1 MVWSNLNEI
10 PIWLLLSSISILL
23 VLSAFFSSAETGM
36 MALNKYRL
44 KHLIKQN
51 NRSAKRAEKL
61 LQRPDRLLGVILIG
75 NNFVNILAAA
85 LTTILC
91 LELFGNSGVFIGSV
105 VLTIIIL
112 IFAEVTPKT
121 FAAKNAENIALPA
134 SGILKILQKILYPLI
149 WIVNFFSNNLLNL
162 LNVKEKDSNEDIT
175 TEELKSVLENSGD
188 LIPKRYQDMLVSILD
203 LDEILIDE
211 IMTPRNEIVG
221 IDLDDSFEKLMQ
233 TVSENSEEI
242 VLVYE
247 QNLDNLKG
255 VISFN
260 GIKGFLLKQGNSFDD
275 FMEFVNDVY
284 VALENTSLSNQL
296 FNFQKDNKTS
306 AVVVDEYGNVKGI
319 VSINDILEEIVGEL
333 SSNQTREKIDFQ
345 KQKDGSFLIDGSVS
359 IREINKKLSWD
370 LPLEGPVTLNGLILE
385 KIETIPESNISI
397 NLNNYI
403 IETVLIKDNMIK
415 FAKVSKISI
424 GENEG

>member
-1 MVWSNLNEI
+1 
-10 PIWLLLSSISILL
+10 
-23 VLSAFFSSAETGM
+23 M

-242 VLVYE
+242 VPVYE

-260 GIKGFLLKQGNSFDD
+260 GIKSFLFKQGNSFDD

-306 AVVVDEYGNVKGI
+306 AVVVDEYGNVKGL

-403 IETVLIKDNMIK
+403 IETVLIKENMIK

-424 GENEG
+424 GENEE

>member
-1 MVWSNLNEI
+1 
-10 PIWLLLSSISILL
+10 
-23 VLSAFFSSAETGM
+23 M

-121 FAAKNAENIALPA
+121 FAAKNAENIALHA

-242 VLVYE
+242 VPVYE

-345 KQKDGSFLIDGSVS
+345 EQKDGSFLIDGSVS

-403 IETVLIKDNMIK
+403 IETVLIKENMIK

-424 GENEG
+424 GENEE

>member
-1 MVWSNLNEI
+1 
-10 PIWLLLSSISILL
+10 
-23 VLSAFFSSAETGM
+23 M

-188 LIPKRYQDMLVSILD
+188 LIPKRYQDMLISILD
-203 LDEILIDE
+203 LDDILIDE

-233 TVSENSEEI
+233 TISENSEEI
-242 VLVYE
+242 IPVYE

-260 GIKGFLLKQGNSFDD
+260 GIKSFLFKQGNSFDD

-306 AVVVDEYGNVKGI
+306 AVVVDEYGNVKGL

-345 KQKDGSFLIDGSVS
+345 EQKDGSFLIDGSVS

-415 FAKVSKISI
+415 FAKISKISI
-424 GENEG
+424 GENEEY

>member
-1 MVWSNLNEI
+1 MNEI
-10 PIWLLLSSISILL
+10 PVWLLLSSISILL

-51 NRSAKRAEKL
+51 NRSAKRADKL
-61 LQRPDRLLGVILIG
+61 LKRPDRLLGVILIG

-105 VLTIIIL
+105 ILTIIIL

-121 FAAKNAENIALPA
+121 FAAKNAESIALPA
-134 SGILKILQKILYPLI
+134 SGILKVLQKVLYPLI
-149 WIVNFFSNNLLNL
+149 WVVNFFSNSLLNL
-162 LNVKEKDSNEDIT
+162 LNVKDENKNEDIT
-175 TEELKSVLENSGD
+175 TEELKSVLENSGEM
-188 LIPKRYQDMLVSILD
+188 IPKRYQDMLTSILD

-211 IMTPRNEIVG
+211 IMTPRNEILG
-221 IDLDDSFEKLMQ
+221 IDIEENFEILMEKIAINQ
-233 TVSENSEEI
+233 KEI
-242 VLVYE
+242 MPIYE
-247 QNLDNLKG
+247 QSLDNLKG
-255 VISFN
+255 TIDTN
-260 GIKGFLLKQGNSFDD
+260 GIKKFLISNKLSIKN
-275 FMEFVNDVY
+275 FMDYADDVY
-284 VALENTSLSNQL
+284 VALENTPLSNQL

-306 AVVVDEYGNVKGI
+306 AVVVDEYGDVKGLI
-319 VSINDILEEIVGEL
+319 DINDILEEIVGEL
-333 SSNQTREKIDFQ
+333 STDKTRDKIDIQ
-345 KQKDGSFLIDGSVS
+345 EQKDGSYLIDGSAA

-385 KIETIPESNISI
+385 KIQTIPESNVSI
-397 NLNNYI
+397 NLNNYL

-415 FAKVSKISI
+415 FAKILKLSVSEPK
-424 GENEG
+424 ED

>member
-1 MVWSNLNEI
+1 
-10 PIWLLLSSISILL
+10 
-23 VLSAFFSSAETGM
+23 M

-51 NRSAKRAEKL
+51 NRSAKRADKL

-91 LELFGNSGVFIGSV
+91 LELFGNSGVFIGSII
-105 VLTIIIL
+105 LTIIIL

-121 FAAKNAENIALPA
+121 FAAKNAEAIALPA
-134 SGILKILQKILYPLI
+134 SSILKILQKILYPLI
-149 WIVNFFSNNLLNL
+149 WIVNFFSNSLLSL
-162 LNVKEKDSNEDIT
+162 LKANEKDSNEDIT

-188 LIPKRYQDMLVSILD
+188 LIPKRYQDMLISILD
-203 LDEILIDE
+203 LDAILIDE

-221 IDLDDSFEKLMQ
+221 IDLDDSFEQLMKK
-233 TVSENSEEI
+233 VSEDSKEI
-242 VLVYE
+242 IPIYE

-255 VISFN
+255 IIDFD
-260 GIKGFLLKQGNSFDD
+260 GIKKFLISGGKNLDS
-275 FMEFVNDVY
+275 FMEFVQEVY

-306 AVVVDEYGNVKGI
+306 ALVVDEYGNVKGL
-319 VSINDILEEIVGEL
+319 VTLNDILEEIVGEL
-333 SSNQTREKIDFQ
+333 STNQTDRIEIQ
-345 KQKDGSFLIDGSVS
+345 EQKDGSFLIDGSVA

-370 LPLEGPVTLNGLILE
+370 LPLEGPLTLNGLILE
-385 KIETIPESNISI
+385 KIETIPKSNVSI
-397 NLNNYI
+397 NLNNYL

-415 FAKVSKISI
+415 FVKVLKK
-424 GENEG
+424 EKTNEETF

>member
-1 MVWSNLNEI
+1 
-10 PIWLLLSSISILL
+10 
-23 VLSAFFSSAETGM
+23 M

-306 AVVVDEYGNVKGI
+306 AVVVDEYGNVKGL

-345 KQKDGSFLIDGSVS
+345 EQKDGSFLIDGSVS

>member
-1 MVWSNLNEI
+1 
-10 PIWLLLSSISILL
+10 
-23 VLSAFFSSAETGM
+23 M

-188 LIPKRYQDMLVSILD
+188 LIPKRYQDMLISILD

-242 VLVYE
+242 IPVYE

-260 GIKGFLLKQGNSFDD
+260 GIKSFLIKQGNSFDD

-306 AVVVDEYGNVKGI
+306 AVVVDEYGNVKGL

-345 KQKDGSFLIDGSVS
+345 EQKDGSFLIDGSVS

-415 FAKVSKISI
+415 FAKISKISI
-424 GENEG
+424 GENEEY

>member
-1 MVWSNLNEI
+1 
-10 PIWLLLSSISILL
+10 
-23 VLSAFFSSAETGM
+23 M

-44 KHLIKQN
+44 KHLIKQDI
-51 NRSAKRAEKL
+51 RSAKRADKL

-91 LELFGNSGVFIGSV
+91 LELFGNSGVFIGSI

-121 FAAKNAENIALPA
+121 FAAKNAETIALPA
-134 SGILKILQKILYPLI
+134 SGILKILQKVLYPLI
-149 WIVNFFSNNLLNL
+149 WIVNFFSNSLLGL
-162 LNVKEKDSNEDIT
+162 LKVNDKDSNEDIT

-188 LIPKRYQDMLVSILD
+188 LIPKRYQDMLISILD
-203 LDEILIDE
+203 LDVILIDE

-221 IDLDDSFEKLMQ
+221 IDLDDSFEQLMKK
-233 TVSENSEEI
+233 VSEDSKEI
-242 VLVYE
+242 IPIYE

-255 VISFN
+255 IIDFN
-260 GIKGFLLKQGNSFDD
+260 GIKSFLINEGSNFDS
-275 FMEFVNDVY
+275 FMEFVQEVY

-306 AVVVDEYGNVKGI
+306 ALVVDEYGNVKGL
-319 VSINDILEEIVGEL
+319 VTLNDILEEIVGEL
-333 SSNQTREKIDFQ
+333 STNQSNRIEIQE
-345 KQKDGSFLIDGSVS
+345 QKDGSFLIDGSVA

-370 LPLEGPVTLNGLILE
+370 LPLEGPLTLNGLILE
-385 KIETIPESNISI
+385 KIETIPKSNVSI
-397 NLNNYI
+397 NLNNYL

-415 FAKVSKISI
+415 FVKVLKK
-424 GENEG
+424 EKTNEETF

>member
-1 MVWSNLNEI
+1 
-10 PIWLLLSSISILL
+10 
-23 VLSAFFSSAETGM
+23 M

-188 LIPKRYQDMLVSILD
+188 LIPKRYQDMLISILD

-242 VLVYE
+242 IPVYE

-260 GIKGFLLKQGNSFDD
+260 GIKSFLFKQGNSFDD

-306 AVVVDEYGNVKGI
+306 AVVVDEYGNVKGL

-345 KQKDGSFLIDGSVS
+345 EQKDGSFLIDGSVS

-415 FAKVSKISI
+415 FAKISKISTGNI
-424 GENEG
+424 FPNIAFNSINKTATNTIQKPVLK

>member
-1 MVWSNLNEI
+1 MNEI
-10 PIWLLLSSISILL
+10 PVWLLLSSISILL

-51 NRSAKRAEKL
+51 NRSAKRADKL
-61 LQRPDRLLGVILIG
+61 LKRPDRLLGVILIG

-105 VLTIIIL
+105 ILTIIIL

-121 FAAKNAENIALPA
+121 FAAKNAESIALPA
-134 SGILKILQKILYPLI
+134 SGILKVLQKVLYPLI
-149 WIVNFFSNNLLNL
+149 WVVNFFSNSLLGL
-162 LNVKEKDSNEDIT
+162 LNVKDENKNEDIT
-175 TEELKSVLENSGD
+175 TEELKSVLENSGEM
-188 LIPKRYQDMLVSILD
+188 IPKRYQDMLTSILD

-211 IMTPRNEIVG
+211 IMTPRNEILG
-221 IDLDDSFEKLMQ
+221 IDIEENFEILMEKIAINQ
-233 TVSENSEEI
+233 KEI
-242 VLVYE
+242 MPIYE
-247 QNLDNLKG
+247 QSLDNLKG
-255 VISFN
+255 TIDTN
-260 GIKGFLLKQGNSFDD
+260 GIKKFLISNKLSIKN
-275 FMEFVNDVY
+275 FMDYADDVY
-284 VALENTSLSNQL
+284 VALENTPLSNQL

-306 AVVVDEYGNVKGI
+306 AVVVDEYGDVKGLI
-319 VSINDILEEIVGEL
+319 DINDILEEIVGEL
-333 SSNQTREKIDFQ
+333 STDKTRDKIDIQ
-345 KQKDGSFLIDGSVS
+345 EQKDGSYLIDGSAA

-385 KIETIPESNISI
+385 KIQTIPESNVSI
-397 NLNNYI
+397 NLNNYL

-415 FAKVSKISI
+415 FAKILKLSVSEPK
-424 GENEG
+424 ED

>member
-1 MVWSNLNEI
+1 
-10 PIWLLLSSISILL
+10 
-23 VLSAFFSSAETGM
+23 

-242 VLVYE
+242 IPVYE

-260 GIKGFLLKQGNSFDD
+260 GIKSFLFKQGNSFDD

-403 IETVLIKDNMIK
+403 IETVLIKENMIK

-424 GENEG
+424 GENEE

>member
-1 MVWSNLNEI
+1 
-10 PIWLLLSSISILL
+10 
-23 VLSAFFSSAETGM
+23 M

-51 NRSAKRAEKL
+51 NRSAKRADKL

-91 LELFGNSGVFIGSV
+91 LELFGNSGVFIGSII
-105 VLTIIIL
+105 LTIIIL

-121 FAAKNAENIALPA
+121 FAAKNAEAIALPA
-134 SGILKILQKILYPLI
+134 SSILKILQKILYPLI
-149 WIVNFFSNNLLNL
+149 WIVNFFSNSLLSL
-162 LNVKEKDSNEDIT
+162 LKANEKDSNEDIT

-188 LIPKRYQDMLVSILD
+188 LIPKRYQDMLISILD
-203 LDEILIDE
+203 LDAILIDE

-221 IDLDDSFEKLMQ
+221 IDLDDSFEQLMKK
-233 TVSENSEEI
+233 VSEDSKEI
-242 VLVYE
+242 IPIYD

-255 VISFN
+255 IIDFN
-260 GIKGFLLKQGNSFDD
+260 GIKSFLISEGRNFDS
-275 FMEFVNDVY
+275 FMEFVQEVY

-306 AVVVDEYGNVKGI
+306 ALVVDEYGNVKGL
-319 VSINDILEEIVGEL
+319 VTLNDILEEIVGEL
-333 SSNQTREKIDFQ
+333 STNQTDRIEIQ
-345 KQKDGSFLIDGSVS
+345 EQKDGSFLIDGSVA

-370 LPLEGPVTLNGLILE
+370 LPLEGPLTLNGLILE
-385 KIETIPESNISI
+385 KIETIPKSNVSI
-397 NLNNYI
+397 NLNNYL

-415 FAKVSKISI
+415 FVKVLKK
-424 GENEG
+424 EKTNEETF

>member
-1 MVWSNLNEI
+1 
-10 PIWLLLSSISILL
+10 
-23 VLSAFFSSAETGM
+23 M

-44 KHLIKQN
+44 KHLIKQDI
-51 NRSAKRAEKL
+51 RSAKRADKL

-91 LELFGNSGVFIGSV
+91 LELFGNSGVFIGSI

-121 FAAKNAENIALPA
+121 FAAKNAETIALPA
-134 SGILKILQKILYPLI
+134 SGILKILQKVLYPLI
-149 WIVNFFSNNLLNL
+149 WIVNFFSNSLLGL
-162 LNVKEKDSNEDIT
+162 LKVNDKDSNEDIT

-188 LIPKRYQDMLVSILD
+188 LIPKRYQDMLISILD
-203 LDEILIDE
+203 LDVILIDE

-221 IDLDDSFEKLMQ
+221 IDLDDSFEQLMKK
-233 TVSENSEEI
+233 VSEDSKEI
-242 VLVYE
+242 IPIYE

-255 VISFN
+255 IIDFN
-260 GIKGFLLKQGNSFDD
+260 GIKKFLISEGRNLDS
-275 FMEFVNDVY
+275 FMEFVQEVY

-306 AVVVDEYGNVKGI
+306 ALVVDEYGNVKGL
-319 VSINDILEEIVGEL
+319 VTLNDILEEIVGEL
-333 SSNQTREKIDFQ
+333 STNQSNRIEIQE
-345 KQKDGSFLIDGSVS
+345 QKDGSFLIDGSVA

-370 LPLEGPVTLNGLILE
+370 LPLEGPLTLNGLILE
-385 KIETIPESNISI
+385 KIETIPKSNVSI
-397 NLNNYI
+397 NLNNYL

-415 FAKVSKISI
+415 FVKVLKK
-424 GENEG
+424 EKTNEETF

>member
-1 MVWSNLNEI
+1 
-10 PIWLLLSSISILL
+10 
-23 VLSAFFSSAETGM
+23 M

-162 LNVKEKDSNEDIT
+162 LNVKETDSNEDIT

-188 LIPKRYQDMLVSILD
+188 LIPKRYQDMLISILD

-242 VLVYE
+242 VPVYE

>member
-1 MVWSNLNEI
+1 
-10 PIWLLLSSISILL
+10 
-23 VLSAFFSSAETGM
+23 M

-188 LIPKRYQDMLVSILD
+188 LIPKRYQDMLISILD

-242 VLVYE
+242 VPVYE

-306 AVVVDEYGNVKGI
+306 AVVVDEYGNVKGL

-415 FAKVSKISI
+415 FAKISKIST
-424 GENEG
+424 GENEEY

>member
-1 MVWSNLNEI
+1 
-10 PIWLLLSSISILL
+10 
-23 VLSAFFSSAETGM
+23 M

-242 VLVYE
+242 VPVYE

-345 KQKDGSFLIDGSVS
+345 EQKDGSFLIDGSVS

-403 IETVLIKDNMIK
+403 IETVLIKENMIK

-424 GENEG
+424 GENEE

>member
-1 MVWSNLNEI
+1 
-10 PIWLLLSSISILL
+10 
-23 VLSAFFSSAETGM
+23 M

-51 NRSAKRAEKL
+51 SRSAKRADKL

-91 LELFGNSGVFIGSV
+91 LELFGNSGVFIGSII
-105 VLTIIIL
+105 LTIIIL

-121 FAAKNAENIALPA
+121 FAAKNAETIALPA
-134 SGILKILQKILYPLI
+134 SGVLKILQKVLYPLI
-149 WIVNFFSNNLLNL
+149 WIVNFFSNSLLSL
-162 LNVKEKDSNEDIT
+162 LNVNEKDSNEDIT

-188 LIPKRYQDMLVSILD
+188 LIPKRYQEMLISILD
-203 LDEILIDE
+203 LDVILIDE

-221 IDLDDSFEKLMQ
+221 IDLDDSFDQLIKK
-233 TVSENSEEI
+233 VSENSKEI
-242 VLVYE
+242 IPIYE
-247 QNLDNLKG
+247 QSLDNLKG
-255 VISFN
+255 IIDFN
-260 GIKGFLLKQGNSFDD
+260 GIKSFLISEGRTFDS
-275 FMEFVNDVY
+275 FMEFAQEVY

-306 AVVVDEYGNVKGI
+306 AVVVDEYGNVKGL
-319 VSINDILEEIVGEL
+319 VTLNDILEEIVGEL
-333 SSNQTREKIDFQ
+333 STNQTDRIEIQ
-345 KQKDGSFLIDGSVS
+345 EQKDGSFLIDGSVA

-370 LPLEGPVTLNGLILE
+370 LPLEGPLTLNGLILE
-385 KIETIPESNISI
+385 KIETIPKSNVSV
-397 NLNNYI
+397 NLNNYL

-415 FAKVSKISI
+415 FVKVFKK
-424 GENEG
+424 EKTNEETF

>member
-1 MVWSNLNEI
+1 
-10 PIWLLLSSISILL
+10 
-23 VLSAFFSSAETGM
+23 M

-188 LIPKRYQDMLVSILD
+188 LIPKRYQDMLISILD

-242 VLVYE
+242 VPVYE

-424 GENEG
+424 EENEG